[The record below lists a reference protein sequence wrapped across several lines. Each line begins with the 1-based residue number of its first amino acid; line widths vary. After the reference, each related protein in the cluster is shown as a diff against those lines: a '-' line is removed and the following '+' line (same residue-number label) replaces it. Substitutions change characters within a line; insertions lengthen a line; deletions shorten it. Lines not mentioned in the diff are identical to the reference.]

1 MPTVPDISL
10 GVTGAGAPPP
20 SPLGTLGQFAQIQN
34 SMNQNRLFQQQFAAK
49 QRLGQIMAAA
59 PDPESG
65 FAAAM
70 RDPVAGPFAGEAI
83 NQYRQ
88 GMLSQQQ
95 LQNEQQAGAKSG
107 FDVLMGALPA
117 GMSDPSQLMPAIQA
131 RLKLLSPNARSRD
144 EPAIM
149 ATAQS
154 LTEGLDKLPP
164 DQATKAFNSR
174 LTAIGVG
181 SGVITPDTLK
191 TIYGTPTTASSGDAT
206 HFGLQLPP
214 QLGGGFAESGQP
226 LSQGVAPSVAPS
238 AGGGT
243 QNIPGIRGGQGAN
256 ALVPGGTPSP
266 PPSPGPSVSPPPLAG
281 DGQPL
286 LAPDSAIPKPQLG
299 TNNLPVRDPAH
310 QKSVEDQLKRFNDDQ
325 SSYDMSAQVAS
336 RLDAVKDNIQT
347 LAKGG
352 GWMSPGA
359 GGELRANL
367 GNAINTANAVFR
379 PGEAPPIDTN
389 KIAAAQD
396 TMKET
401 ANLGFGL
408 LHQMFGGG
416 REALGMYQGARA
428 AVPGLDNSP
437 LGGMMVADLLKSG
450 TQWMQDQRAFKQDW
464 LGRSGG
470 DLTNADTTFAS
481 QHTPTS
487 YVKQVMDQ
495 YGMTPNGFKD
505 VGAIKAAKDDGLI
518 NGKIAYDTSL
528 KQGFITQRVYD
539 AAKANNFGDK

>member
-1 MPTVPDISL
+1 MPVDLDLTVGGQNAQPDPLARL
-10 GVTGAGAPPP
+10 GA
-20 SPLGTLGQFAQIQN
+20 FANLQN

-83 NQYRQ
+83 SQYRQ
-88 GMLSQQQ
+88 GMLANQQ
-95 LQNEQQAGAKSG
+95 LQNEQQGGAQSG
-107 FDVLMGALPA
+107 MKAVLSALPA
-117 GMSDPSQLMPAIQA
+117 GMADPSTLGPAIDAQ
-131 RLKLLSPNARSRD
+131 LKTLSPVARDRVA
-144 EPAIM
+144 PAIKSLVG
-149 ATAQS
+149 S
-154 LTEGLDKLPP
+154 LTEGLPKDP
-164 DQATKAFNSR
+164 DQARTLFNQR
-174 LTAIGVG
+174 LAGIGIG
-181 SGVITPDTLK
+181 SGVLTPDNIK
-191 TIYGTPTTASSGDAT
+191 GIIGSPTQIDSGDAT
-206 HFGLQLPP
+206 RTGITLPP
-214 QLGGGFAESGQP
+214 QLGGGFRETGAP
-226 LSQGVAPSVAPS
+226 VTRGVAPSVALS
-238 AGGGT
+238 AGGGS
-243 QNIPGIRGGQGAN
+243 QNLPGIAGGQGAN
-256 ALVPGGTPSP
+256 PLVPGGTPQPTTAPAP
-266 PPSPGPSVSPPPLAG
+266 PATPPVAG
-281 DGQPL
+281 DATPL

-299 TNNLPVRDPAH
+299 TNNLPVRDPAQ

-347 LAKGG
+347 LARGG
-352 GWMSPGA
+352 GWMTPGA

-367 GNAINTANAVFR
+367 ANAVNTASAIFK
-379 PGEAPPIDTN
+379 PGEPPPVDPN

-437 LGGMMVADLLKSG
+437 LGGMLVADLLKSG
-450 TQWMQDQRAFKQDW
+450 TQWMQDQRNFKQDW

-470 DLTNADTTFAS
+470 DLTKADSTFAA
-481 QHTPTS
+481 QHPPTE
-487 YVKQVMDQ
+487 YVKQVMNS
-495 YGMTPNGFKD
+495 YGLTPSGFKD
-505 VGAIKAAKDDGLI
+505 VGAIQSALRDGLI
-518 NGKIAYDTSL
+518 NHKIAYDTSL
-528 KQGFITQRVYD
+528 KQGFISQKVYD
-539 AAKANNFGDK
+539 AAKANNFGETP